1 MKNALLT
8 VNGAKGKADLYHKRS
23 LAVNLLKTEK
33 ATEKRVNIINKKI
46 ISLNLN
52 YLSTFMGMKNCI
64 LFK

>member
-8 VNGAKGKADLYHKRS
+8 VNGAKGKGNLYHKRS
-23 LAVNLLKTEK
+23 LAVNLLKIGK

-52 YLSTFMGMKNCI
+52 YLSSPVDTVF
-64 LFK
+64 FFVS